1 MRSSALSNDK
11 VIEVINEFFVPIT
24 INVTKTG
31 FPTSKITALTYL
43 EAVYQTNWRFEFG
56 FASCYAL
63 DDTGNIPLGMAVP
76 SSLNLEENYSGK
88 HYLEFMVNS
97 LERYRDLKSIKAG
110 FASGNFIEAGIKLKN
125 FITSLQVEFSAATR
139 TTITFINKLQ
149 AMGLQLPPQN

>member
-31 FPTSKITALTYL
+31 FPTSKIPALTYL
-43 EAVYQTNWRFEFG
+43 EAVYQKNWRFEFG

-63 DDTGNIPLGMAVP
+63 DDTGNIPLGTAVP
-76 SSLNLEENYSGK
+76 NSLNIEENYSGK

-97 LERYRDLKSIKAG
+97 LERYRDLKGIKAG
-110 FASGNFIEAGIKLKN
+110 VATGNFIEAGIKLKN
-125 FITSLQVEFSAATR
+125 FIASLIMEFSAATR
-139 TTITFINKLQ
+139 ITITFINQLQ